1 MKFQSIRNMAVFA
14 SVIVSSVIPSQ
25 AFAQTDVLTGLS
37 IGAGYTNGYVV
48 SSYKFEQSMILNSI
62 GFVSGSIDLTA
73 ASYTLNGTEVN
84 LLDNLDPVDSDGLKW
99 HNFANGGIY
108 VNASSVLEITT
119 RSKLFV
125 PPASFNQA
133 PYYGTQEAGFVS
145 NNPSSNVTYNGSTS
159 TTSNV
164 TNSNLRVSNPGSN
177 VAPEPG
183 SIALLLTG
191 GGALAGIALRRRRNA
206 A

>member
-1 MKFQSIRNMAVFA
+1 MAVFA
-14 SVIVSSVIPSQ
+14 SVVVGSAIPSQ

-37 IGAGYTNGYVV
+37 IGTGYTNGYVV

-62 GFVSGSIDLTA
+62 GFVSGSFDLTA
-73 ASYTLNGTEVN
+73 ASYTLNGTAVN

-125 PPASFNQA
+125 PPPVLGIA
-133 PYYGTQEAGFVS
+133 PYYGTQEADFVS
-145 NNPSSNVTYNGSTS
+145 NNLSSNVTYNGSTS
-159 TTSNV
+159 VTSNV
-164 TNSNLRVSNPGSN
+164 TNSNLRVSNPSAN
-177 VAPEPG
+177 LAPEPG

-206 A
+206 T